1 MKWLHYSEEKAAKDS
16 KGWVAAAFGFTDV
29 NVRAWLHNA
38 KEVSAAKEEAKN
50 TAAVQKAERR
60 AEEGKEIAVKE
71 RALRLQTAEKLQ
83 VLETQ
88 ARALVQGKTAAEK
101 GQAAALEAAVEW
113 QVRLHGMPSSS
124 ELYSLCVCVCIE
136 LGPVQGHKTQG
147 RDSAQ

>member
-113 QVRLHGMPSSS
+113 QVRLHSMPSSS
-124 ELYSLCVCVCIE
+124 ELYSLCVCVCVHRT
-136 LGPVQGHKTQG
+136 GASPGT
-147 RDSAQ
+147 